1 MLSLASTLRGITADK
16 LVQLKQAC
24 SCTGDPME
32 ASINL
37 GDLLGVA
44 VDKDNNANE
53 AGSVISQD
61 WHWH

>member
-1 MLSLASTLRGITADK
+1 MGITADK
-16 LVQLKQAC
+16 LVQFKQAC
-24 SCTGDPME
+24 SCTGDLME
-32 ASINL
+32 ASITL

-53 AGSVISQD
+53 AGRVISQD